1 MSRTYGLHLRSPS
14 HAVHRVDLSTEYS
27 VLRFTS
33 VDNVQGQWLA
43 YLDLPGKQL
52 SGVCNG
58 ARMDR
63 LGETL
68 IFDIKMTDTGEE
80 FVVFRHSYGINI
92 LCIQLS
98 PFKCP
103 VEQYHKYITG
113 YSELLFPPLVGERS
127 IAGSES
133 SIGREPSYN
142 EASFRFIH
150 KAVSL
155 AELVMSCRSERGK
168 HPRLRGGESAIDAEA
183 TLAAWKINHNWYK
196 VTGRGVDSAS
206 SEKGGI
212 AVGSKIISPLR
223 AVRKESNT
231 SNLFIGSASKAL
243 RFVSRAVGIGSIG
256 GIVRSLL
263 MPASNYLLAGDNPSE
278 LSESEAWRF
287 LERQSHP
294 PRSGCLA
301 SALIDFRDCLACVDG
316 HAAISGGHVPFLLA
330 APEMIFQLF
339 VTAKV
344 LLSLGLPRAHLEAA
358 LRDVRTGAG
367 CRINELTIWADTSQH
382 QLAGWRDH
390 TAKPAAYEPDL
401 IIVDGKNHRTILLDA
416 KFRRDP
422 IGLLP
427 SSGIKDIQAYMHEYG
442 LEKAVIAVPSGV
454 DDPPSEAIEANGFAV
469 HGVGVTPDISRLSIE
484 GLVTE
489 LEKTWNIRGAS
500 S

>member
-1 MSRTYGLHLRSPS
+1 MSQNFGLHLRSPS
-14 HAVHRVDLSTEYS
+14 HAVHRVALSTEYS

-33 VDNVQGQWLA
+33 VENVQGQWLA

-63 LGETL
+63 LGDTL

-98 PFKCP
+98 PFKCS
-103 VEQYHKYITG
+103 VEQYHKYIIG
-113 YSELLFPPLVGERS
+113 YSELLSPPVVGERS
-127 IAGSES
+127 IGGSES
-133 SIGREPSYN
+133 KAGREPSYN

-155 AELVMSCRSERGK
+155 AELAMSCRSERGK
-168 HPRLRGGESAIDAEA
+168 HPRERGGESAIDVES
-183 TLAAWKINHNWYK
+183 TLAAWKSNHNWYK
-196 VTGRGVDSAS
+196 VISQGVDFAS
-206 SEKGGI
+206 SERGVITIGG
-212 AVGSKIISPLR
+212 KIISPLR

-231 SNLFIGSASKAL
+231 FNLFIGSAIKAL
-243 RFVSRAVGIGSIG
+243 GSVSRAVGIGSIG

-263 MPASNYLLAGDNPSE
+263 MPASNYLQAGDTPSE
-278 LSESEAWRF
+278 ISESEAWRF
-287 LERQSHP
+287 LERQAHP
-294 PRSGCLA
+294 PRSGRFA
-301 SALIDFRDCLACVDG
+301 SALIDFRNCLACVDG

-330 APEMIFQLF
+330 APEIIFQLF

-358 LRDVRTGAG
+358 MRDVRSGAG
-367 CRINELTIWADTSQH
+367 CKVNNFTVWADTSQH
-382 QLAGWRDH
+382 RLAGWRDH

-401 IIVDGKNHRTILLDA
+401 IIVDGNNQRTILLDA

-442 LEKAVIAVPSGV
+442 LVKAVIAVPSGIE
-454 DDPPSEAIEANGFAV
+454 DPPSETIEANGFAV
-469 HGVGVTPDISRLSIE
+469 HGVGVTPDICHSSIE
-484 GLVTE
+484 GLMTE
-489 LEKTWNIRGAS
+489 LEKTWNFSGVSA
-500 S
+500 